1 MKNFMQQKI
10 INILTFILGIIS
22 VAFIVWILI
31 QASDVRAVTVSA
43 SVPSNPC
50 NECLKYCQ

>member
-1 MKNFMQQKI
+1 MQQKI

-31 QASDVRAVTVSA
+31 QASDVRAVTVST